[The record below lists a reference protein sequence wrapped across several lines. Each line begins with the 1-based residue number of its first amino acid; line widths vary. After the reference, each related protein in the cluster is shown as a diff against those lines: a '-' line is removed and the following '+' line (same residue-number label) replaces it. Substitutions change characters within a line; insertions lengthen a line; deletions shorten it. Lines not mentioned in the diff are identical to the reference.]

1 MMRLIFLTC
10 LLALFYL
17 PAHARKDVEKT
28 IEYQHYDVHQ
38 RAGESLLT
46 AIKAASPVRRD
57 GRIFHGY
64 TEWKVSWRYQWNDR
78 GDGGCALTSA
88 SANVQ
93 ATITLPHLASGSPT
107 VRAQFKPYIAALREH
122 ELGHYRIG
130 VDAARDV
137 RVRLQQV
144 PPQAD
149 CRALKSLADRTAR
162 ATVDEYKARNR
173 QYDIE
178 TEHGRTQGAWLPR
191 D

>member
-1 MMRLIFLTC
+1 MLRLILLTC
-10 LLALFYL
+10 LFALVHM

-28 IEYQHYDVHQ
+28 VDYNHYDVHQ
-38 RAGESLLT
+38 RGGESLLS

-64 TEWKVSWRYQWNDR
+64 TEWKVSWRYAWDDR
-78 GDGGCALTSA
+78 GAGGCALSSA
-88 SANVQ
+88 SANVT
-93 ATITLPHLASGSPT
+93 ATITLPHLASGSPSA
-107 VRAQFKPYIAALREH
+107 RAQFKPYIAALKEH
-122 ELGHYRIG
+122 EMGHYQIG

-137 RVRLQQV
+137 RERLRLLR
-144 PPQAD
+144 PQAN
-149 CRALKSLADRTAR
+149 CRTLQSLADRTAR
-162 ATVDEYKARNR
+162 ATVDQYKARNR